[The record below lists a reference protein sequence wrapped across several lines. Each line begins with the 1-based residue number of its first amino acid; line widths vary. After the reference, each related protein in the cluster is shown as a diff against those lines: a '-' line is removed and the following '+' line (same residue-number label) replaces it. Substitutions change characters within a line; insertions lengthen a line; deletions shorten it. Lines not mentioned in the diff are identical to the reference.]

1 MRTIQI
7 QCHNYIN
14 MALII
19 IIKTFTSLTEP
30 TINIDMCFKGANENH
45 ENVLS
50 DAADALVQVM
60 VGAYCLI
67 LMFVIAHY

>member
-1 MRTIQI
+1 
-7 QCHNYIN
+7 

-67 LMFVIAHY
+67 LML

>member
-1 MRTIQI
+1 MRTIQT

-19 IIKTFTSLTEP
+19 IIKTFTSSTKP

-50 DAADALVQVM
+50 DAADALAPVM